1 MKALRGAEERSG
13 TDDNMEL
20 PVWAPLSN
28 EDAIIATA

>member
-13 TDDNMEL
+13 KDDNLDL
-20 PVWAPLSN
+20 PVWTPRSS